1 MDTSD
6 DDESKQEHSA
16 TSAEETESESSSGL
30 EVELDPAARLLD
42 QEVRSGRLPRTH
54 LFYRLILNSLKF
66 ATEIGDATNQFH
78 HDPVVQS
85 FCQTI
90 KRSGH
95 ARTFN
100 LLTGKRMLNRGRGSA
115 HDFCWEDNNIPL
127 PLPSSR
133 KEGYVYQSGLI
144 RAYLVGFLKIAFSP
158 GSQVSSLIDSE
169 VLKVIPISLAK
180 DGFTLKPGFE
190 VDQRAMVVVG
200 GQELYTLE
208 YVRENQEVP
217 HEHFANKFVT
227 EVEIM
232 GITTLDN
239 KTALIVGNDFT
250 GTEGDG
256 RSTLQCH
263 VRRLRELQQ
272 CLNCLQKGE
281 DLIVQEECHTAEG
294 DTSAFLTKSSVNP
307 VKVLVS
313 LTGVLLLDDVI
324 DVWKKNSHVIGL
336 FALTS
341 QPTASQS

>member
-1 MDTSD
+1 M
-6 DDESKQEHSA
+6 
-16 TSAEETESESSSGL
+16 
-30 EVELDPAARLLD
+30 
-42 QEVRSGRLPRTH
+42 
-54 LFYRLILNSLKF
+54 
-66 ATEIGDATNQFH
+66 
-78 HDPVVQS
+78 
-85 FCQTI
+85 
-90 KRSGH
+90 
-95 ARTFN
+95 
-100 LLTGKRMLNRGRGSA
+100 
-115 HDFCWEDNNIPL
+115 
-127 PLPSSR
+127 
-133 KEGYVYQSGLI
+133 
-144 RAYLVGFLKIAFSP
+144 
-158 GSQVSSLIDSE
+158 
-169 VLKVIPISLAK
+169 AK

-208 YVRENQEVP
+208 YIRENQEVP